1 MGTEKYTDRALE
13 DEKIL
18 QELEIKALEKAV
30 AEMPSEKRRE
40 PKLVVANRSLSLEEL
55 LEEVR
60 KGTPVGKHYLQ
71 AQRKS
76 RLEQLRRK

>member
-1 MGTEKYTDRALE
+1 MGTEKYSDRALQ
-13 DEKIL
+13 DEQVL
-18 QELEIKALEKAV
+18 QGLEIEALEKAV
-30 AEMPSEKRRE
+30 KEMSPEKRKE
-40 PKLVVANRSLSLEEL
+40 PRLVVADRSFSLEQL